1 MVLYEFLIQN
11 IFQISLNEI
20 SKAIDQVIDQV
31 IDFEFS
37 MDNVA
42 KLRQE
47 SSEGNTFFDIDS
59 VCLGNL
65 NITETLHHG
74 GIRRI

>member
-20 SKAIDQVIDQV
+20 SKAIDQV